1 MDTSWRT
8 NRTMSP
14 RDYDRVITALGLN
27 QSSAARFLGVSQ
39 RTSARYIS
47 GEAQVPAATVM
58 LLRLM
63 AQLGLKHGVKTR
75 RAKRRPLVPEHLSPT
90 SP

>member
-14 RDYDRVITALGLN
+14 RDYDRTITALGLN

-47 GEAQVPAATVM
+47 GEAEVPPAAVM

-63 AQLGLKHGVKTR
+63 AQLGLSHGVRTR
-75 RAKRRPLVPEHLSPT
+75 KAKRRPVVAEHPAPT
-90 SP
+90 RP